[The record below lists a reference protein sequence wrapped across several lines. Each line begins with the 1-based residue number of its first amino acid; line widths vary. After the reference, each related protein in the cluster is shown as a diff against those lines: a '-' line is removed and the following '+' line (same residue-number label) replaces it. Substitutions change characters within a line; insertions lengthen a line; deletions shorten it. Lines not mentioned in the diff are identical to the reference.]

1 MLKTNFG
8 IILLVIALS
17 IASGLLDAQGFLNA
31 AQIWREGNPSWR
43 RILFSAL
50 GFGGGI
56 SIHFVTLK
64 YLDRM
69 GVQSAEVQSLV
80 WFGITLVG
88 VAIVSREFLA
98 WNLREQI
105 VGAAVL
111 LGLAWLMVHTAK

>member
-1 MLKTNFG
+1 MQKSSLG
-8 IILLVIALS
+8 IILLVMALS
-17 IASGLLDAQGFLNA
+17 VVSGLLDAQGFLNA

-69 GVQSAEVQSLV
+69 GVQSAEVQSLL
-80 WFGITLVG
+80 WFGITLIG
-88 VAIVSREFLA
+88 VAIVSRDFLG

-105 VGAAVL
+105 IGVAVL
-111 LGLAWLMVHTAK
+111 IGLGWIMVQTAK